1 MTAPTH
7 LAATQQEISDAV
19 APLSGIQS
27 SSFDALGPSNAS
39 FQPGA
44 SAMQSENAADQ
55 TGDSN
60 TPSPSTSEAAEPSN
74 LGVTFSGSSLVL
86 FITFFSSSRFSSRF
100 VSFVACLFFV

>member
-1 MTAPTH
+1 MTAAIH
-7 LAATQQEISDAV
+7 LAATQQEIFDAV

-27 SSFDALGPSNAS
+27 SSFDALGPSSAS

-44 SAMQSENAADQ
+44 SATQSENAADQ

-60 TPSPSTSEAAEPSN
+60 TPSPSTSEAAEPSS
-74 LGVTFSGSSLVL
+74 LGVTFSASSLVL

-100 VSFVACLFFV
+100 VSFVA